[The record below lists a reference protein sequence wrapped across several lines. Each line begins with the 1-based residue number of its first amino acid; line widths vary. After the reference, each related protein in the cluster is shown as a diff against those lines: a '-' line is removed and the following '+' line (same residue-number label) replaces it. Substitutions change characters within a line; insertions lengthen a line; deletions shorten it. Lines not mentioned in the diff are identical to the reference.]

1 MTLGTERKAPRQ
13 TLAFLLH
20 IAEGQTSVQFAKGS
34 SPQKQPVHSSS
45 AELHYNAKMRGFN
58 TFTNDGIK
66 NNQFI
71 FWQQTFIPNR
81 VKGGCWCELHR
92 QEYALG
98 RSPIQS

>member
-20 IAEGQTSVQFAKGS
+20 IAEGQTSVQSLRREA
-34 SPQKQPVHSSS
+34 